1 MTNGRTGIRGGLS
14 IYGTEESGEVP
25 MNIRNCDVVS
35 ISAEIPP
42 GHRHLR
48 TTVLL
53 ADGTELVLQEATVA
67 AMVRSYTAV
76 KTHPTTTA
84 VKLTGRHLDDRKD
97 GYAEWQL
104 LEEESSDE
112 APPS

>member
-1 MTNGRTGIRGGLS
+1 MAKGRTGIRGGLS
-14 IYGTEESGEVP
+14 SCGQKRGELP
-25 MNIRNCDVVS
+25 MIIRNCDVVS

-53 ADGTELVLQEATVA
+53 ADGTELVFQEATVA
-67 AMVRSYTAV
+67 AMVRSYTAI

-84 VKLTGRHLDDRKD
+84 VKLTGRYLDDRKV

-104 LEEESSDE
+104 LEQESCDE
-112 APPS
+112 TLPV

>member
-1 MTNGRTGIRGGLS
+1 
-14 IYGTEESGEVP
+14 

-53 ADGTELVLQEATVA
+53 ADGTELVFQEATVA

-76 KTHPTTTA
+76 KTHPTATG
-84 VKLTGRHLDDRKD
+84 VKLTGRYLDSRKD

-104 LEEESSDE
+104 LEEEPGDE
-112 APPS
+112 TLPF